1 MNQMTLCLLLFAL
14 MIVLFFIK
22 KIPMSFSAMLIVVL
36 LVVTGCVESKTRR
49 EGGDQWKTGIPDPVP
64 AARRRTHSSCR
75 QHPVYGD
82 RTYAGACG
90 E

>member
-36 LVVTGCVESKTRR
+36 LVVTGCVESKTALSSF
-49 EGGDQWKTGIPDPVP
+49 GNSTVVTMASMFCGSDPYSDDQSDIPDAV
-64 AARRRTHSSCR
+64 
-75 QHPVYGD
+75 
-82 RTYAGACG
+82 
-90 E
+90 

>member
-36 LVVTGCVESKTRR
+36 LVVTGCVEVQNCAEFFWQLNGCHYGFYVRGSC
-49 EGGDQWKTGIPDPVP
+49 GSDPYSDDQSDIP
-64 AARRRTHSSCR
+64 AA
-75 QHPVYGD
+75 V
-82 RTYAGACG
+82 
-90 E
+90 